1 VIHSYI
7 NMGQGQS
14 IKLISE
20 YFPLHDPYLLKGIRI
35 QPYLK
40 VFVDQG
46 VLPPPKPVEEEDMRV
61 ADIMIQFEGKR
72 CASDFT
78 RESVE

>member
-1 VIHSYI
+1 
-7 NMGQGQS
+7 MGQGQS